1 MEHESRITYLD
12 GPRFRI
18 EARGHEIVS
27 GLPIENGG
35 TDAGMTPPELLLGS
49 LGSCAAYY
57 AAEYLRVH
65 KMPADGLRVAVSAQK
80 ALKPARLTDFRIG
93 LNVPGVDDPG
103 HREGILRAVKNCLI
117 HNTLIHAPAIDIELE
132 QHDHDK
138 EGGEREPEVAQT
150 L

>member
-1 MEHESRITYLD
+1 MELESRITYLD

-27 GLPIENGG
+27 GLPVENGG

-57 AAEYLRVH
+57 AAEYLRAH

-80 ALKPARLTDFRIG
+80 ALKPARLSDFKIG
-93 LNVPGVDDPG
+93 LSVPGLDDPR
-103 HREGILRAVKNCLI
+103 HREGILRAVQNCLI
-117 HNTLIHAPAIDIELE
+117 HNTLLHAPAIDIELE
-132 QHDHDK
+132 PHDEK
-138 EGGEREPEVAQT
+138 GREREPEVAQT